1 MRKFT
6 RLKIL
11 FLLAC
16 ALFLPPSWW
25 WSLSILRNTQWE
37 RQDSGGGGIDVLH
50 INASHDVGH
59 AATSAVAV
67 VNSGN
72 NLMENSN
79 KMPPCSVFVQNS
91 KDYHYEVIESTILK
105 YPLPWN
111 KLDCDTSNP
120 VVFDVGLVMHGQHRY
135 SGELKGWMQYF
146 NTHLQGQVMNRFDGV
161 QVRFG
166 SIFDYQNYTKVPA
179 ARIGVSCDSNIP
191 KFKKWLRV
199 NQNNFCVL
207 HGTCPTCPKKM
218 LREKACHLNPMHPNC
233 FFIPSV
239 YPQFVQQAHNK
250 NARNIN
256 ACVSGSNRHHSM
268 LAEALA
274 TLQPQGLKISIL
286 GRQKG
291 TEQFYG
297 QRNVSHY
304 VHVVHEK
311 YFYLFQKHI
320 AQCDLLVPL
329 VDPKHHPGFFA
340 GVNSMKKLTESVSQ
354 AIGYKIPTVM
364 HEDLHHI

>member
-1 MRKFT
+1 
-6 RLKIL
+6 
-11 FLLAC
+11 
-16 ALFLPPSWW
+16 
-25 WSLSILRNTQWE
+25 
-37 RQDSGGGGIDVLH
+37 
-50 INASHDVGH
+50 
-59 AATSAVAV
+59 
-67 VNSGN
+67 
-72 NLMENSN
+72 
-79 KMPPCSVFVQNS
+79 
-91 KDYHYEVIESTILK
+91 
-105 YPLPWN
+105 
-111 KLDCDTSNP
+111 
-120 VVFDVGLVMHGQHRY
+120 
-135 SGELKGWMQYF
+135 
-146 NTHLQGQVMNRFDGV
+146 
-161 QVRFG
+161 
-166 SIFDYQNYTKVPA
+166 
-179 ARIGVSCDSNIP
+179 
-191 KFKKWLRV
+191 
-199 NQNNFCVL
+199 
-207 HGTCPTCPKKM
+207 
-218 LREKACHLNPMHPNC
+218 
-233 FFIPSV
+233 
-239 YPQFVQQAHNK
+239 
-250 NARNIN
+250 
-256 ACVSGSNRHHSM
+256 M